1 MFHTRPHISSPTKRK
16 LKPILM
22 PGEVVAWQM
31 VGNTRCAEAKEKQVA
46 NEDGNDEILQASDLE
61 SDQVE
66 ISDAESTDEEGEEGE
81 VQTPSPDDEI
91 ERLQKELATTQ
102 EQMLRAQAE
111 AQNAGRRATADI
123 EKAHKFGQ
131 EKLVGDLLVVVDNL
145 ERSMTAVDG
154 ESELLKPVLEGIE
167 LTLKSL
173 QDALKRQNVEEIDP
187 EGLPFD
193 PQLHQAMTM
202 VENPDVEPNTVLNV
216 FQKGYT
222 LHGRLVRPAMV
233 VVSKAVS

>member
-1 MFHTRPHISSPTKRK
+1 MNVSHSSPYTVPYTAETQHQYRCSAES
-16 LKPILM
+16 L
-22 PGEVVAWQM
+22 A
-31 VGNTRCAEAKEKQVA
+31 GNVRCSRAEEKKVT
-46 NEDGNDEILQASDLE
+46 NEDNNDEIIQASDLE
-61 SDQVE
+61 PELVE
-66 ISDAESTDEEGEEGE
+66 ISDAESVSEEGETQAPGY
-81 VQTPSPDDEI
+81 DDEI
-91 ERLQKELATTQ
+91 ERLQKELTASQ

-111 AQNAGRRATADI
+111 AQNADRRATAAI

-145 ERSMTAVDG
+145 ERSMSAVDG
-154 ESELLKPVLEGIE
+154 ENELLKPVLEGVE

-173 QDALKRQNVEEIDP
+173 RDALKRQSVEEVDP

-202 VENPDVEPNTVLNV
+202 VESPDVEPNTVLNV